1 MQDSYNKEKTLL
13 KAKAE
18 TTETFFLHQYQKKF
32 WVTVQGAVLLTHK
45 LVCLKQLP
53 YTTTLK
59 TILCIKGDKV

>member
-1 MQDSYNKEKTLL
+1 MQDSYNKEKPLL

-59 TILCIKGDKV
+59 TMLCIKGDKV